1 VSTHFRVACH
11 VFRMSRVSHVTCFAR
26 HVCAWQVYVEDVV
39 DRDDLLTVTA
49 QQLSDVPPGAPVDD
63 IVTFYLRAKELSKTV
78 RIGVCVGVVLVKC
91 CRGGSRREND
101 YSENKRFGE
110 GGDL

>member
-1 VSTHFRVACH
+1 
-11 VFRMSRVSHVTCFAR
+11 M
-26 HVCAWQVYVEDVV
+26 

-78 RIGVCVGVVLVKC
+78 RTSAFVGVVLVQP
-91 CRGGSRREND
+91 CRGGLPREGD
-101 YSENKRFGE
+101 YSEN
-110 GGDL
+110 

>member
-1 VSTHFRVACH
+1 MCT
-11 VFRMSRVSHVTCFAR
+11 
-26 HVCAWQVYVEDVV
+26 WQVYVEDVV

-78 RIGVCVGVVLVKC
+78 RIGVCVGVVLVPC
-91 CRGGSRREND
+91 CWGGSRRESD
-101 YSENKRFGE
+101 YSENRSLRE
-110 GGDL
+110 GGDS

>member
-1 VSTHFRVACH
+1 
-11 VFRMSRVSHVTCFAR
+11 M
-26 HVCAWQVYVEDVV
+26 EDVV

-78 RIGVCVGVVLVKC
+78 RIGVCVGVVLVQC
-91 CRGGSRREND
+91 GRGWSPRESD
-101 YSENKRFGE
+101 YSENRSWRE
-110 GGDL
+110 GSDE